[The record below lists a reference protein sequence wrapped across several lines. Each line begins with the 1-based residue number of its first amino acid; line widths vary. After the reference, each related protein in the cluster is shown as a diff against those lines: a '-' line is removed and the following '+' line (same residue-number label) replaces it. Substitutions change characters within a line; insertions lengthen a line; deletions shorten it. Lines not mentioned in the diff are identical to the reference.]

1 MAIKHGS
8 KNYARDVLTLWLA
21 PTLTRKRRM
30 PMTIDQLEQENQV
43 LREVIFDL
51 EKQIKCYRIWI
62 DKNNSAI
69 AEELEGMVASEGC

>member
-1 MAIKHGS
+1 
-8 KNYARDVLTLWLA
+8 
-21 PTLTRKRRM
+21 
-30 PMTIDQLEQENQV
+30 MTIDQLEQENQV